1 MQSMQMMPAVR
12 LRRAAWYSRLVALS
26 NHSRCKLCQALRHLY
41 YLTVKCKIMTSIL
54 KKMNEDVAGIDI
66 GSRHFFVGVD
76 SEDGKGE
83 VKNFE
88 TYTQGCYELLS

>member
-1 MQSMQMMPAVR
+1 
-12 LRRAAWYSRLVALS
+12 
-26 NHSRCKLCQALRHLY
+26 
-41 YLTVKCKIMTSIL
+41 MTSVL

-76 SEDGKGE
+76 SEDNKGE

-88 TYTQGCYELLS
+88 TYTEGCYELLSHLQQKNIKKVAMEATGSYWKVLYTILINAGIEVTVVNGRHVKTCTGW